1 MRVLILLPSVFPQ
14 YAPVSGPTPGSLP
27 CGGAL
32 LSLSPAERQC
42 VETIVSMG
50 YSYEG
55 VIKAMQRQGQN
66 VEQVCTS
73 SCPVIQENSD
83 LIYKNFAKSGAQLC
97 GDGPFQ
103 VE

>member
-1 MRVLILLPSVFPQ
+1 M
-14 YAPVSGPTPGSLP
+14 SGPAPGSLP

-42 VETIVSMG
+42 VETIVGMG

-73 SCPVIQENSD
+73 SSTVIQENSD
-83 LIYKNFAKSGAQLC
+83 LIAQSGAQSSS
-97 GDGPFQ
+97 DRPFG
-103 VE
+103 